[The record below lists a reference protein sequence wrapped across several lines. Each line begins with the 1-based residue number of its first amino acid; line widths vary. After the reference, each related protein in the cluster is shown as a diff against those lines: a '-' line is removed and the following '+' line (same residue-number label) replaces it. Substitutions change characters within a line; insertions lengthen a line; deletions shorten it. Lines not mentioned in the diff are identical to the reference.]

1 MTARNRNELWA
12 GVLIDE
18 LARAG
23 VRHLVLA
30 PGARSGPVA
39 LAAAAD
45 ERLRIHVQI
54 DERSAAFVALGV
66 GKAGGGPAAVL
77 TTSGTAVANL
87 FPAVVE
93 AAQSETPL
101 LLLTADRPP
110 RLRGGDANQTIDQ
123 TKIFG
128 GYVRRFEELSPAEF
142 GEGTLCHLR
151 SAVCRALAAAIG
163 DPGGPVH
170 LNLAFDKPL
179 EPDPDSDGRLAGT
192 APVPAV
198 SAGSTSAGE
207 GARPAVRSGVAG
219 TAGRPD
225 GEPWTAVELRRSFP
239 SAESLGAVRAALR
252 LASRPILVG
261 GMVARPEEVGGAL
274 RRAAHRLR
282 IPLLAD
288 PLSGARYPVGTADED
303 VAMGGYGIA
312 LLSHEVRERLK
323 PDLVLRVGA
332 APTSAALED
341 WLVSL
346 EGVPHILVDGGGG
359 RWKDHAGMATAFVA
373 ADPALF
379 LDALVARDLDAPV
392 AGDIDGQGEE
402 VMSQV
407 RESVPE
413 EAWLKTWRIVE
424 RAVRKGVDEACAHLA
439 RSDEPGG
446 LEGAAVACVVGAL
459 GPDTSLFIS
468 SSMPVRDLES
478 FVPHRSVPLSVLG
491 NRGASG
497 IDGIISTA
505 AGVSLATGKH
515 VVALVGDLA
524 LLHDSN
530 GLSSLRD
537 PDVRVT
543 VVVIHNDGG
552 GIFHLLPVRD
562 HEPAFTPYF
571 ATPHGREFAH
581 LAAFHGLPHLRVEW
595 RVKGRF
601 EGEENSLD
609 RSLHHILALSTS
621 AILEIRTDREENRI
635 RRTEVLKRIA
645 AAAADA
651 VHHFRAQTRSD

>member
-12 GVLIDE
+12 HVLVDE

-87 FPAVVE
+87 LPAIVE

-101 LLLTADRPP
+101 LVLTADRPP

-142 GEGTLCHLR
+142 GEGSLRYLR
-151 SAVCRALAAAIG
+151 SVVSRAMGAAIG
-163 DPGGPVH
+163 DPGGAVH
-170 LNLAFDKPL
+170 LNLAFEKPL
-179 EPDPDSDGRLAGT
+179 EPDLGT
-192 APVPAV
+192 DVSPAATPAV
-198 SAGSTSAGE
+198 E
-207 GARPAVRSGVAG
+207 SGTKG
-219 TAGRPD
+219 REGRPQ
-225 GEPWTAVELRRSFP
+225 GAPWTAVHLRRSMP
-239 SAESLGAVRAALR
+239 SAESLLAVRAALR
-252 LASRPILVG
+252 VACRPILVG
-261 GMVARPEEVGGAL
+261 GVAARPKEVGEAL

-288 PLSGARYPVGTADED
+288 PLSGARYPVGASDED

-312 LLSHEVRERLK
+312 LLSREVRESLK
-323 PDLVLRVGA
+323 PDLVLRVGT

-346 EGVPHILVDGGGG
+346 EGVSHILIDGGGG
-359 RWKDHAGMATAFVA
+359 RWKDHAGTATALVS

-379 LDALVARDLDAPV
+379 LDALVA
-392 AGDIDGQGEE
+392 GDIEAEE
-402 VMSQV
+402 DEDSASQETWLQTWRSVEAAV
-407 RESVPE
+407 RE
-413 EAWLKTWRIVE
+413 
-424 RAVRKGVDEACAHLA
+424 GVDEACARD
-439 RSDEPGG
+439 RSGEPTG
-446 LEGAAVACVVGAL
+446 LEGAVVARVVEAL
-459 GPDTSLFIS
+459 GPDMPLFIS

-478 FVPHRSVPLSVLG
+478 FVPHRSRPLSVLG

-497 IDGIISTA
+497 IDGIVSTA
-505 AGVSLATGKH
+505 AGVSLATRQH
-515 VVALVGDLA
+515 VVALIGDLA

-562 HEPAFTPYF
+562 HEPAFTTYF
-571 ATPHGREFAH
+571 ATPHGRDFAH
-581 LAAFHGLPHLRVEW
+581 LAAFHGLPHRRVEG
-595 RVKGRF
+595 RVEATAGEAAPGGEGAPPGGEGAADGR
-601 EGEENSLD
+601 EDSLG
-609 RSLHHILALSTS
+609 RSLRHVLALDTS

-651 VHHFRAQTRSD
+651 VHNSRAQTEGDR